1 LHAQQAAGANH
12 GNAGSGRATTLSLE
26 DHLKLGVNHLDSL
39 VDSEGRT
46 YFNTFLT
53 EPPEAVTDWPDF
65 VDLPSR
71 YWEASVL
78 IQSSLG
84 TTVESQER
92 LARWL
97 FPRIEQDGLAYRPNG
112 PISNHVAE
120 LFDQSRLMYALVSRA
135 MQEPGDD
142 QARRRLA
149 NLADGLRR
157 LSTRES
163 NYAYIEKIGLYYGGT
178 LIRPMLQAGIVLHR
192 DDFIELAAA
201 FSRAIVDHSD
211 LIAADGTF
219 IGHVHAA
226 LGTIAGI
233 SAVGAK
239 TGDAHLLERGRAGF
253 DYARGISTEFG
264 FVPELS
270 KRGDDIIGC
279 ETCAIMDYLDAA
291 LLLARHVDPAYYE
304 VVEKTGRNH
313 LWESMVRDGS
323 WLGPEGGTDEDGII
337 RSDFHRRAVGSSA
350 GWSAPHCALAYY
362 EPLGEGWVKTPA
374 LRSRYLAKPRAQQN
388 CCAGAGIRA
397 TYQVWSGIVTEEP
410 QRVSVNL
417 SLDRTTPGVEVTSF
431 LPFEGR
437 VRIAMKRDAD
447 LRWRRPGHCAP
458 GDVRVK
464 SSGPSTAAQADGP
477 YLALGRQRSG
487 TVLEL
492 TFPLPARH
500 ESLTI
505 GNHGHQQYRFDVDWR
520 GETVMG
526 IRPDPANAVDARSD
540 LAGKRVTAFYN
551 RQGPGP
557 LYQRQT
563 WTEGLA
569 VAPAATVSAATGVDW
584 YTL

>member
-1 LHAQQAAGANH
+1 L
-12 GNAGSGRATTLSLE
+12 TTLSLE
-26 DHLKLGVNHLDSL
+26 DHLKLGVHHLDSL
-39 VDSEGRT
+39 VDGEGRT

-53 EPPEAVTDWPDF
+53 TPPEAVTDWPDF

-71 YWEASVL
+71 YWEASLL

-84 TTVESQER
+84 TTVASQER

-97 FPRIEQDGLAYRPNG
+97 FPRIEADGLAYRPDG
-112 PISNHVAE
+112 PISNHIAE

-142 QARRRLA
+142 LARKRLA

-157 LSTRES
+157 LSTREG
-163 NYAYIEKIGLYYGGT
+163 NYAYIEKIGLYFGGT
-178 LIRPMLQAGIVLHR
+178 LVRPMLQAGIVLHR
-192 DDFIELAAA
+192 DDLIDLAASFA
-201 FSRAIVDHSD
+201 RAIVDHSD

-233 SAVGAK
+233 TAVGVK

-264 FVPELS
+264 FVPENS

-304 VVEKTGRNH
+304 VVEKTARNH

-323 WLGPEGGTDEDGII
+323 WLGPQGGADEDGVL
-337 RSDFHRRAVGSSA
+337 RSNLHRRVIGSSA
-350 GWSAPHCALAYY
+350 GWSAPHCTLAYY
-362 EPLGEGWVKTPA
+362 EPLGDGWVKTPA
-374 LRSRYLAKPRAQQN
+374 LKPLYLKKARAQQN

-397 TYQVWSGIVTEEP
+397 AYQVWSSIVTEEP
-410 QRVSVNL
+410 QRVTVNV
-417 SLDRTTPGVEVTSF
+417 SLDRSTPGVEVTSF

-437 VRIAMKRDAD
+437 VRITMKRDGD
-447 LRWRRPGHCAP
+447 LRWRRPTHCRP
-458 GDVRVK
+458 GDVHIR
-464 SSGPSTAAQADGP
+464 STGAAPSGKADSH
-477 YLALGRQRSG
+477 YLTLEKQRAG
-487 TVLEL
+487 TVLDL

-500 ESLTI
+500 ESITV
-505 GNHGHQQYRFDVDWR
+505 GNPGHQQYRFDVDWR
-520 GETVMG
+520 GETVMA
-526 IRPDPANAVDARSD
+526 IRPDPANAADALSN
-540 LAGKRVTAFYN
+540 LAGRRVTAFYN

-569 VAPAATVSAATGVDW
+569 VTPAATVSAATEVDW
-584 YTL
+584 YRL